1 MSILSALKQ
10 NSSSIDDL
18 AKLPQAMIMQMAQ
31 KKSISAD
38 MVAPI
43 LARKAEMMDA
53 VARTKTLQQPDQ
65 VPPSVL
71 EQLMAKNAGIESPMQ
86 APMPQS
92 PAEIGVGQLPVP
104 ERQYAGGGIVAF
116 KQGDLVDLE
125 DEMDDEDLIAEYAD
139 AMKAGEMAMMQAAAQ
154 GNVPQGNAG
163 MRYTEPMPSG
173 ASKGITYKGG
183 NHPYE
188 GLVMAKAKEFGV
200 DPKLAAYIL
209 NKETGGMKNPEN
221 ARSSAGAMGIAQ
233 FMPAT
238 AKQYGI
244 NPDIPEEAAMGMGKH
259 LRYLMDKYDD
269 PKVAAIAYNWGEGNT
284 NKWLKAGADMNKLPK
299 ETKKYVAQ
307 LAEGGEVK
315 HYDGAGPSLVEAKRQ
330 REDALKALE
339 LAMPDMPSDFTGSL
353 SDYLS
358 NPERAA
364 LYGKNEKERNIA
376 RKAIMYNN
384 PLPTLGRDILNP
396 SASMKSSAVMSK
408 AGKAQ
413 LQDIDEA
420 SRLAMPPV
428 TVKGSG
434 NYIPN
439 DNPDLDNRD
448 VGIKANAPVV
458 NAGAQAKTPEESFY
472 DKLMKQMSQE
482 RADLVKQKTED
493 RNMALL
499 AAGLG
504 MLGGTSSNAFTNIGQ
519 GGLSG
524 VSYLSEANKQRAAQQ
539 AALTK
544 NELVAQR
551 YKELGE
557 TAKGNQAGL
566 MALKAAQLDIDRGR
580 LTESQRA
587 HNMSALAQL
596 EKNSQTRA
604 LAALKI
610 DAMAPLDPDTQSK
623 INQWVAQDLASK
635 KEFNKLYQ
643 DTYGF
648 AYDVAPPAIG
658 GGTLAEQAKA
668 QLEAN
673 AKAKKDKEKK

>member
-1 MSILSALKQ
+1 
-10 NSSSIDDL
+10 
-18 AKLPQAMIMQMAQ
+18 MIMQMAQ

-92 PAEIGVGQLPVP
+92 PAEIGVGQIPVP

-116 KQGDLVDLE
+116 NKGDLVDLE
-125 DEMDDEDLIAEYAD
+125 DDIDEEDLIAEYAD
-139 AMKAGEMAMMQAAAQ
+139 AMKAGEMAMMQQQAAAQ
-154 GNVPQGNAG
+154 GNAGTG

-173 ASKGITYKGG
+173 ASKGIAYKGG

-209 NKETGGMKNPEN
+209 NKETGGMKNPET

-307 LAEGGEVK
+307 LAKGGEVQHFQSGSK
-315 HYDGAGPSLVEAKRQ
+315 DPVKADKSAFEEDLSNIFSPSKLTANVKKVDREKYLSGAKE
-330 REDALKALE
+330 
-339 LAMPDMPSDFTGSL
+339 
-353 SDYLS
+353 YLS
-358 NPERAA
+358 NAKDYFTKPRKYSADQLDAMALSQGVFPEGSPA
-364 LYGKNEKERNIA
+364 L
-376 RKAIMYNN
+376 
-384 PLPTLGRDILNP
+384 P
-396 SASMKSSAVMSK
+396 SAIALPSEKN
-408 AGKAQ
+408 
-413 LQDIDEA
+413 
-420 SRLAMPPV
+420 
-428 TVKGSG
+428 T
-434 NYIPN
+434 YIPN
-439 DNPDLDNRD
+439 ENPDLDNRD
-448 VGIKANAPVV
+448 VGIKANTPSV
-458 NAGAQAKTPEESFY
+458 NAGAQAKTPEENYY
-472 DKLMKQMSQE
+472 DKLMKQMGQE
-482 RADLVKQKTED
+482 RADLAKQKIED

-504 MLGGTSSNAFTNIGQ
+504 MMGGTSSNAFTNIGQ

-524 VSYLSEANKQRAAQQ
+524 MQYLSDANKQRAAQH
-539 AALTK
+539 AALSK

-566 MALKAAQLDIDRGR
+566 LALKAAQLDIDRGK
-580 LTESQRA
+580 LSESQRA
-587 HNMSALAQL
+587 HNMTALTQLQKMSEARAQ
-596 EKNSQTRA
+596 
-604 LAALKI
+604 AALKAQGLLGV
-610 DAMAPLDPDTQSK
+610 DNLSDPQMQQKLND
-623 INQWVAQDLASK
+623 WVAADLASGP
-635 KEFNKLYQ
+635 NAPVYQKLHQ
-643 DTYGF
+643 ETYGF
-648 AYDVAPPAIG
+648 PYQIAAPTTMG
-658 GGTLAEQAKA
+658 SGTLAEQAKA
-668 QLEAN
+668 QLKAN
-673 AKAKKDKEKK
+673 EQAKKDKEKK